1 MADDD
6 PIMTPDGKT
15 LRTLQDAEYVLTL
28 PQTTQDEPQWQ
39 RAAGDLTW
47 RPSTRPMCFFAR
59 SSFYRAVH
67 GDVAPP
73 IGKTRPTKAE
83 HFKAKRQALKQQRD
97 PTPP

>member
-47 RPSTRPMCFFAR
+47 RPSTRPMCFLPAAVFIGPSMAMRRRR
-59 SSFYRAVH
+59 SERQ
-67 GDVAPP
+67 GQ
-73 IGKTRPTKAE
+73 AE